1 MKVIMH
7 SRASVLYLVIISCL
21 LLISLN
27 SGVRVCKTWLDYYNP
42 LNRNCFDNPDGPPS
56 NTSQILRRWG
66 CTTEEYSLLT
76 EDGYYIMINRA
87 YIHPIRI
94 PTPIVMGHGIYMNSL
109 GFVDKYNKTLAYQ
122 LIRGGYQIFL
132 INFRGTIYSTGHV
145 NLTQDDPA
153 YWQFSF
159 HHMGVYDI
167 PATMKLVTNLTDGA
181 KAIYIGYSMGTSVI
195 NIYSILH
202 PQEAV
207 NRLAGCIELA
217 PVANLTN
224 IRSILR
230 PISPVWPVLK
240 PLLNFISHGRIL
252 SRNRIIGQLC
262 SSLPITMFFCY
273 STGVLIFGA
282 HYQMLDPLHLPVAIQ
297 QDPDAIPLMVIDH
310 YYQILTEGQFQ
321 QFDFG
326 PEKNMV
332 EYGGRSPPVY
342 DFSKIRVPVAMFV
355 GPKDYVAEVRNAWSL
370 YNNLPIGTRSGF
382 NIVADPNWTHEDFS
396 LSRYLPEYLNGK
408 VIETVS
414 KMIGESYR

>member
-1 MKVIMH
+1 MIAWMIRFSEKCRGRKVHDDELFCEEVGRAEVCLMKIIQSESFGNTSPEGISNLDVFNDESGLIRVKTKLILAEDEHSFKFPIILPHKHIIHISSFKKVI
-7 SRASVLYLVIISCL
+7 
-21 LLISLN
+21 
-27 SGVRVCKTWLDYYNP
+27 
-42 LNRNCFDNPDGPPS
+42 
-56 NTSQILRRWG
+56 
-66 CTTEEYSLLT
+66 
-76 EDGYYIMINRA
+76 
-87 YIHPIRI
+87 
-94 PTPIVMGHGIYMNSL
+94 
-109 GFVDKYNKTLAYQ
+109 KY
-122 LIRGGYQIFL
+122 FL

-167 PATMKLVTNLTDGA
+167 PATMELVANLTDGA
-181 KAIYIGYSMGTSVI
+181 KAIYIGFSMGTSVI

-202 PQEAV
+202 SQEAA

-230 PISPVWPVLK
+230 QISPVWPEFK
-240 PLLNFISHGRIL
+240 PLLNSISHGRIL
-252 SRNRIIGQLC
+252 SRHTIIGQLC
-262 SSLPITMFFCY
+262 SSLTITMFLCY
-273 STGVLIFGA
+273 STVFLVFGT
-282 HYQMLDPLHLPVAIQ
+282 HYQMLDPLYLPVAIQ
-297 QDPDAIPLMVIDH
+297 QDPDAIPLMVLDH

-326 PEKNMV
+326 PEKNLL
-332 EYGGRSPPVY
+332 EYGGPSPPVY
-342 DFSKIRVPVAMFV
+342 DFSRIRLPVALFV
-355 GPKDYVAEVRNAWSL
+355 GPKDYVAEIGNAWSL

-382 NIVADPNWTHEDFS
+382 NIIADPNWTHLDFS